1 MSKTLMILFMFFCT
15 LTVQAGQK
23 KEKVIVTLN
32 DGTTVVGYE
41 VNDLGSGI
49 KNFFRS
55 TGSIPSFVKVSPQM
69 DGKNAKTYKAKEI
82 KGYIYANDTTRQYE
96 SQYFNAPIPFKTEAK
111 IRGLFQVVKRLPN
124 GTIYT
129 YQTYST
135 QDSKD
140 RYVSSLNA
148 TYGVKL
154 RGDDRIYNIIVNGQD
169 DLTYLL
175 LSLSRKGPKQLA
187 EKYKDYFNDKEHQK
201 EILKDPTIIIRL
213 YDEYLK
219 SNPAISRPEKK

>member
-1 MSKTLMILFMFFCT
+1 MFFCT
-15 LTVQAGQK
+15 LTVQAVQK

-32 DGTTVVGYE
+32 DGTNVVGYE

-49 KNFFRS
+49 KKSSVVQVLSLPLLRCHLRWMRRMPKLIRLRKS
-55 TGSIPSFVKVSPQM
+55 
-69 DGKNAKTYKAKEI
+69 
-82 KGYIYANDTTRQYE
+82 KGIYANDTTRQYE
-96 SQYFNAPIPFKTEAK
+96 SQYFNALIPFKTDAK

-124 GTIYT
+124 GIIYT

-154 RGDDRIYNIIVNGQD
+154 RGDDSIYNIIVNGQD

-187 EKYKDYFNDKEHQK
+187 EKYKEYFNDKEHQK
-201 EILKDPTIIIRL
+201 EILKDPTIIIRA

-219 SNPAISRPEKK
+219 SNPAISRPAKK